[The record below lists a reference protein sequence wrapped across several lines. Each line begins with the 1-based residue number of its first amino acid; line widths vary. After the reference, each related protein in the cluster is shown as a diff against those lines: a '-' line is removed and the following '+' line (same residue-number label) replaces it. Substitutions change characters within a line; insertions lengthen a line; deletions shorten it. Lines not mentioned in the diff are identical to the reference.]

1 MTRPSLSDDRGDT
14 LIEVLIAIVIMGI
27 AAAGIFGG
35 LLTSVNLSSYHRSQS
50 SAGVAVRNYGEAV
63 VNYVG
68 ASGYSSC
75 ATVSAYAP
83 ATVGYA
89 APSGYTASTV
99 TVQYWTGSVWSS
111 SCATD
116 LGLQQLTLKV
126 VPTNSRAAE
135 TLTVVV
141 RKPCAAGSSCS

>member
-1 MTRPSLSDDRGDT
+1 MTRPSPSEDRGDT

-50 SAGVAVRNYGEAV
+50 SAGVAVRDYGEAI

-68 ASGYSSC
+68 GTGYASC
-75 ATVSAYAP
+75 AAASAYGP
-83 ATVGYA
+83 ATVGYV
-89 APSGYTASTV
+89 APSGYTASIV
-99 TVQYWTGSVWSS
+99 TVQYWTGSAWSG
-111 SCATD
+111 SCGTD
-116 LGLQQLTLKV
+116 LGLQQLSLKV

-141 RKPCAAGSSCS
+141 RKPCASGSSCS